1 MTDEAPEYQ
10 LTGDVTGGTWQ
21 LTRDGV
27 PITGPIPYNADA
39 GYPGGG
45 HSIRIATPDLL
56 VTISR
61 NPDDPDECFVT
72 AQIKD
77 MTGLGCGCFDH
88 GRNCE
93 PPGDL
98 CCEHCPEAAHQMG
111 DARVGRHMAD
121 GSTCSSPDLSGFTTT
136 YTPTVPG
143 SAANLRDDLQQV
155 IDVWAGGARPGQLEP
170 DRD

>member
-1 MTDEAPEYQ
+1 MTDVTPEYQ
-10 LTGDVTGGTWQ
+10 IIGDVAGGTWL

-45 HSIRIATPDLL
+45 HSIRITTPDLL
-56 VTISR
+56 VTITR
-61 NPDDPDECFVT
+61 DPNNPDESFVV
-72 AQIKD
+72 ARVKD
-77 MTGLGCGCFDH
+77 GCGCFYH

-93 PPGDL
+93 PPGEL
-98 CCEHCPEAAHQMG
+98 CCENCPEAAHQMG
-111 DARVGRHMAD
+111 DARIGRHMAD

-136 YTPTVPG
+136 YTPTVPD

-155 IDVWAGGARPGQLEP
+155 IDVWVGRARPGQFGP